1 MSDSINNIETTTT
14 TTKTVNN
21 SKLIEEIKSNLNEQ
35 KQNEEEETFESK
47 PMSSLS
53 TNNKRSYLEI
63 NETVNKYKPFMLKQL
78 ETKKLKPSE
87 TLSRVRDFLPLLKES
102 TSKLLDAFK
111 ENPDEL
117 NIENVQEDEEH
128 IEMNLAVVSESEDS
142 DDESDQED
150 EDETDTD
157 DETEESNESNPLEQI
172 DLDIKVTDKT
182 KMNKIKL
189 TKNKKVNKPMIKI
202 VDDIDQQQN
211 DDDSDD
217 EYNNVASSYYNTK
230 LKLFNN
236 TEINTKLLRFRIN
249 NN

>member
-1 MSDSINNIETTTT
+1 MSDSINNIETTT

-21 SKLIEEIKSNLNEQ
+21 SKLIEEIKSNLNNSIEQ
-35 KQNEEEETFESK
+35 KQQEDEETCESK
-47 PMSSLS
+47 PMSTLS
-53 TNNKRSYLEI
+53 TNNNKRSYLEI

-87 TLSRVRDFLPLLKES
+87 TLSKVRDFLPLLKES

-111 ENPDEL
+111 ENPDDL

-150 EDETDTD
+150 EEEEETDTD

-202 VDDIDQQQN
+202 VNDIDQQH
-211 DDDSDD
+211 DDSDD
-217 EYNNVASSYYNTK
+217 E
-230 LKLFNN
+230 
-236 TEINTKLLRFRIN
+236 
-249 NN
+249 

>member
-1 MSDSINNIETTTT
+1 M
-14 TTKTVNN
+14 
-21 SKLIEEIKSNLNEQ
+21 
-35 KQNEEEETFESK
+35 
-47 PMSSLS
+47 
-53 TNNKRSYLEI
+53 
-63 NETVNKYKPFMLKQL
+63 
-78 ETKKLKPSE
+78 
-87 TLSRVRDFLPLLKES
+87 PLFKES
-102 TSKLLDAFK
+102 TSKLLDTFK

-150 EDETDTD
+150 EEEETDTD

-202 VDDIDQQQN
+202 VNDIDQQQ
-211 DDDSDD
+211 DDSDD
-217 EYNNVASSYYNTK
+217 E
-230 LKLFNN
+230 
-236 TEINTKLLRFRIN
+236 
-249 NN
+249 

>member
-1 MSDSINNIETTTT
+1 MSDSINNIETTT

-21 SKLIEEIKSNLNEQ
+21 SKLIEEIKSNLNNSIEQ
-35 KQNEEEETFESK
+35 KQNEEEEETFESK
-47 PMSSLS
+47 PMSTLS

-202 VDDIDQQQN
+202 VNDIDQQQN

-217 EYNNVASSYYNTK
+217 E
-230 LKLFNN
+230 
-236 TEINTKLLRFRIN
+236 
-249 NN
+249 

>member
-21 SKLIEEIKSNLNEQ
+21 SKLIEEIKSNLNNSIEQ
-35 KQNEEEETFESK
+35 KQNEEEEETFESK
-47 PMSSLS
+47 PMSTLS

-202 VDDIDQQQN
+202 VNDIDQQQN

-217 EYNNVASSYYNTK
+217 E
-230 LKLFNN
+230 
-236 TEINTKLLRFRIN
+236 
-249 NN
+249 

>member
-1 MSDSINNIETTTT
+1 MSDSINNIET

-21 SKLIEEIKSNLNEQ
+21 SKLIEEIKSNLNNSIEQ
-35 KQNEEEETFESK
+35 KQQEDEEETCESK
-47 PMSSLS
+47 PMSTLS

-87 TLSRVRDFLPLLKES
+87 TLSKVRDFLPLLKES

-150 EDETDTD
+150 EEEETDTD

-202 VDDIDQQQN
+202 VNDIDQQQ
-211 DDDSDD
+211 DDSDD
-217 EYNNVASSYYNTK
+217 E
-230 LKLFNN
+230 
-236 TEINTKLLRFRIN
+236 
-249 NN
+249 